1 MSKHK
6 RKNKNTYKR
15 KPKYKYKKVNKKCGS
30 AYIHSSY
37 NNTIVTIT
45 DELGNTLSWASGG
58 IVGFKGS
65 RRSSAYAAQRAAG
78 KAGRKARILGWTNVN
93 LYLKGIGKGRYTVMK
108 GLRSSGIKVRSVTDI
123 TPLAHNGCR
132 PPKKRRV

>member
-6 RKNKNTYKR
+6 GKNKNTYKR

-45 DELGNTLSWASGG
+45 DDQVIPFLGPLEELLGSKVHDVLQLMLRNERQEKQVGKPEYLGG
-58 IVGFKGS
+58 
-65 RRSSAYAAQRAAG
+65 Q
-78 KAGRKARILGWTNVN
+78 
-93 LYLKGIGKGRYTVMK
+93 M
-108 GLRSSGIKVRSVTDI
+108 
-123 TPLAHNGCR
+123 
-132 PPKKRRV
+132 